1 MAFKMKVPFLITYKM
16 KGGVLCDGLGK
27 PVGPTNP
34 NVCNPYNHPP
44 GPDNPCFDKD
54 KNSKTAAIGG
64 ETKWRNK
71 GGLFAYKKKQSCG
84 CK

>member
-16 KGGVLCDGLGK
+16 KGGVLCDAHGK

-34 NVCNPYNHPP
+34 NRCNPYDHPP
-44 GPDNPCFDKD
+44 GPNNPCTDKSNQTGID
-54 KNSKTAAIGG
+54 EIAKN
-64 ETKWRNK
+64 WRG
-71 GGLFAYKKKQSCG
+71 GGLFKYKKKRSCG